1 VSYNKILRILSVAF
15 ILSLLVTVLPVAPV
29 KAAEAITISPSQG
42 AIGTRVTVTASGF
55 PVSGTTDRFA
65 VVYLSNQSGT
75 IASRIGINI
84 TVYEKVSDVIWID
97 ESGNFTTYFN
107 IPSVM
112 DDGTTSGSV
121 TGGTYYI
128 YATYY
133 LSVNPPTVLD
143 LVRAI
148 ATFTITAGTMTIT
161 PTNGTVGTEV
171 KITGSNFVASQ
182 AITFKWDDTTLAVTS
197 GNSST
202 TSTGIFNTYIAIP
215 ESPSGAH
222 TISAIVSGYEAAAT
236 FTVKPKATFAPTSGD
251 ADSTVKVTGT
261 GFTRRKEVVIY
272 FNANK
277 VAAAT
282 SDANGSF
289 TAEFKVPKLNLGSY
303 DLEADDGAG
312 NLVSIKFRITGTTP
326 APSPAP
332 SPTPTPQPTPTPAA
346 PTVTVNPTKG
356 FIGTEVVVGGVGFK
370 ENATVTVKFD
380 DKDVASVKAGTQG
393 IVIAIFR
400 VPAGKSGDH
409 TITITDGTKTEK
421 ITFKLE
427 ATLPPTP
434 QPVTPEMGVKVKK
447 DFSFDWRDVTTD
459 NPPVT
464 YVLQMA
470 TSQEFTSSSLVI
482 EKKGLSK
489 SEYAPTKEE
498 AAKLAG
504 RDTPYYWRIRAVDAG
519 ENESN
524 WTGAGQ
530 FYVPKPFSL
539 PNWANWLAI
548 VVGALVLL
556 FIGYWVGRRSA
567 YSY

>member
-1 VSYNKILRILSVAF
+1 MSYNKILRILSVAF

-29 KAAEAITISPSQG
+29 KAAEAISISPSQG

-55 PVSGTTDRFA
+55 PTSGTTDRFA
-65 VVYLSNQSGT
+65 VVYFSNQSGT
-75 IASRIGINI
+75 IASRIGTNI

-112 DDGTTSGSV
+112 DDGTTSANV
-121 TGGTYYI
+121 AGGTYYI

-143 LVRAI
+143 LVRAY
-148 ATFTITAGTMTIT
+148 ATFTVTSGTIT
-161 PTNGTVGTEV
+161 LTPNKGAVGIDAR
-171 KITGSNFVASQ
+171 ITGANFVASQ
-182 AITFKWDDTTLAVTS
+182 AITFKWDGATVAVKS
-197 GNSST
+197 GDSVT
-202 TSTGIFNTYIAIP
+202 TSAGAFNTTIAVP

-222 TISAIVSGYEAAAT
+222 TVSVTVSGYEVT
-236 FTVKPKATFAPTSGD
+236 TIFTTEPKAVFSPTTGD
-251 ADSTVKVTGT
+251 ADATVKVTGT
-261 GFTRRKEVVIY
+261 GFTRRKEVTVY
-272 FNANK
+272 FNAK
-277 VAAAT
+277 EVATAT

-289 TAEFKVPKLNLGSY
+289 STEFKVPKLNPGSY
-303 DLEADDGAG
+303 DAEADDNAG
-312 NLVSIKFRITGTTP
+312 NLIKTTFRITGAAAPPP
-326 APSPAP
+326 APS
-332 SPTPTPQPTPTPAA
+332 PTPQPTPTPAT

-370 ENATVTVKFD
+370 EGATISVKWD
-380 DKDVASVKAGTQG
+380 DKEVTSVKGGTQG
-393 IVIAIFR
+393 IFIATFR

-409 TITITDGTKTEK
+409 TITITDGTKTDK
-421 ITFKLE
+421 ITFKVE

-434 QPVTPEMGVKVKK
+434 QPVTPEMGVKVEKE
-447 DFSFDWRDVTTD
+447 FTFDWRDITTD

-464 YVLQMA
+464 YVLQVA
-470 TSQEFTSSSLVI
+470 SNQDFSPSSVI
-482 EKKGLSK
+482 IERKGLSK
-489 SEYAPTKEE
+489 SEYAPTKDE

-539 PNWANWLAI
+539 PPWANWLAI
-548 VVGALVLL
+548 GVGALVLL

>member
-1 VSYNKILRILSVAF
+1 MSYNKILRILSVAF

-29 KAAEAITISPSQG
+29 KAAEAISISPSQG

-55 PVSGTTDRFA
+55 PTSGTTDRFA
-65 VVYLSNQSGT
+65 VVYFSNQSGT
-75 IASRIGINI
+75 IASRIGTNI

-112 DDGTTSGSV
+112 DDGTTSANV
-121 TGGTYYI
+121 AGGTYYI

-143 LVRAI
+143 LVRAY
-148 ATFTITAGTMTIT
+148 ATFTVTSGTIT
-161 PTNGTVGTEV
+161 LTPNKGAVGIDAR
-171 KITGSNFVASQ
+171 ITGANFVASQ
-182 AITFKWDDTTLAVTS
+182 AITFKWDGATVAVKS
-197 GNSST
+197 GDSVT
-202 TSTGIFNTYIAIP
+202 TSTGTFNTTIAVP

-222 TISAIVSGYEAAAT
+222 TVSVTVSGYEVT
-236 FTVKPKATFAPTSGD
+236 TIFTTEPKAVFSPTTGD
-251 ADSTVKVTGT
+251 ADATVKVTGT
-261 GFTRRKEVVIY
+261 GFTRRKEVTVY
-272 FNANK
+272 FNAK
-277 VAAAT
+277 EVATAT

-289 TAEFKVPKLNLGSY
+289 STEFKVPKLNPGSY
-303 DLEADDGAG
+303 DAEADDNAG
-312 NLVSIKFRITGTTP
+312 NLIKTTFRITGAAAPPP
-326 APSPAP
+326 APS
-332 SPTPTPQPTPTPAA
+332 PTPQPTPTPAT

-370 ENATVTVKFD
+370 EGATISVKWD
-380 DKDVASVKAGTQG
+380 DKEVTSVKGGTQG
-393 IVIAIFR
+393 IFIATFR

-409 TITITDGTKTEK
+409 TITITDGTKTDK
-421 ITFKLE
+421 ITFKVE

-434 QPVTPEMGVKVKK
+434 QPVIPEMGVKVEKE
-447 DFSFDWRDVTTD
+447 FTFDWRDITTD

-464 YVLQMA
+464 YVLQVA
-470 TSQEFTSSSLVI
+470 SNQDFSPSSVI
-482 EKKGLSK
+482 IERKGLSK

-504 RDTPYYWRIRAVDAG
+504 RDTPYYWRVRAVDAG

-548 VVGALVLL
+548 GVGALVLL
-556 FIGYWVGRRSA
+556 FIGYWIGRRSA
-567 YSY
+567 YNY